1 MRTDRNLHAYLQGKV
16 RQVDMTGFVYL
27 DAYTNAGET
36 QAMLLYKSV
45 QADYLLINDK
55 RGRRV
60 AQINQIKT
68 IGSLGVLI
76 RAKKAGL
83 IAQVRPKMDLIAG
96 SQIYL
101 STDLINAV
109 LKCLNFPPTRSIRSP
124 DGACGIRDRTSKFPG
139 FRKLHP
145 GYG

>member
-1 MRTDRNLHAYLQGKV
+1 MNRHPSPSVGCAVRTDRSLHAYLQGKV

-76 RAKKAGL
+76 QAKKAGL

-96 SQIYL
+96 SQISL

-109 LKCLNFPPTRSIRSP
+109 LAMA
-124 DGACGIRDRTSKFPG
+124 GEQ
-139 FRKLHP
+139 
-145 GYG
+145 